1 MPNIPHLRSL
11 YVPHIANRLY
21 DHNLDAKELALQ
33 VVDLVIALRP
43 EIELC
48 YLGILTKCFEILEN
62 RSHGD
67 SRLSNHDARTNTA
80 HAGPGGIGDGEE
92 DSEEDSDE
100 TDDAHD
106 EDDDDPP
113 VANGSL
119 ADSED
124 MDSDAG
130 ADSAGDTDDD
140 LPGNGKGRKAP
151 RFRLREILF
160 YDDKISI
167 FKARHGR
174 L

>member
-1 MPNIPHLRSL
+1 M
-11 YVPHIANRLY
+11 YVPHVANRLY

-62 RSHGD
+62 RSHSD
-67 SRLSNHDARTNTA
+67 SRVSNYEARTNSA
-80 HAGPGGIGDGEE
+80 HAGPGGIGESDG
-92 DSEEDSDE
+92 DSDEDSDE

-106 EDDDDPP
+106 EEDDEDSDSGPP

-124 MDSDAG
+124 ADSEAG

-140 LPGNGKGRKAP
+140 LSGNGKGRKPP

>member
-1 MPNIPHLRSL
+1 M
-11 YVPHIANRLY
+11 
-21 DHNLDAKELALQ
+21 
-33 VVDLVIALRP
+33 DLVIALRP

-48 YLGILTKCFEILEN
+48 YLGILAKCFEILEN

-80 HAGPGGIGDGEE
+80 HAGPGGIGDSED
-92 DSEEDSDE
+92 DSEDDSDE

-113 VANGSL
+113 IASGSL
-119 ADSED
+119 AESEDVDSE
-124 MDSDAG
+124 AG
-130 ADSAGDTDDD
+130 ADSAGDSDDD
-140 LPGNGKGRKAP
+140 LARNGKVRRPP

>member
-1 MPNIPHLRSL
+1 M
-11 YVPHIANRLY
+11 
-21 DHNLDAKELALQ
+21 
-33 VVDLVIALRP
+33 DLVIALRP

-62 RSHGD
+62 RSHCD

-80 HAGPGGIGDGEE
+80 HAGPGGIGD
-92 DSEEDSDE
+92 SEEDSADDSDE
-100 TDDAHD
+100 T
-106 EDDDDPP
+106 DDDPP

-124 MDSDAG
+124 MDSEAG
-130 ADSAGDTDDD
+130 ADSAGETDDD
-140 LPGNGKGRKAP
+140 LLGNGKGRRPP